1 MHGSS
6 SIALRIATS
15 VIESIVDGMVDGMVD
30 GGKVKREARRRSL
43 LDVESELEQSAECE
57 RTAS

>member
-15 VIESIVDGMVDGMVD
+15 EIESIVDGMVD
-30 GGKVKREARRRSL
+30 GGKVKREARRRSI